1 MFLGIEKL
9 RNSISSYAGIIR
21 LSSMPDKPEEALQS
35 NLGYN
40 LDMAK
45 KIQPRNYN
53 ELCFSVKQLVDLFLG
68 AEGSTDLSKDDI
80 IHFANCL
87 CENFNEQIYNDTFKR
102 VDDKLFKQ
110 EIKYQQNIIAENK
123 KRRSYK
129 AQNETQRAKR
139 WIARLEALILGK
151 GIVEYY
157 LQTRGHEENKE
168 QNPNQAEQAKKGGR
182 PIEPF
187 DRFIK
192 NRSEKAKKN
201 LLCKLHRCIDGK
213 QGKNALEPIF
223 VAMKEGLIH
232 KPSFGAFDNEF
243 KGCIQR
249 KNFDL
254 LMSNYEKHTTLE
266 IMETYKYKLTSNEAK
281 SHN

>member
-1 MFLGIEKL
+1 MFKGIDKF
-9 RNSISSYAGIIR
+9 RNNISSYADIIR
-21 LSSMPDKPEEALQS
+21 LPSMPDKPEETLQS
-35 NLGYN
+35 DLGYN

-45 KIQPRNYN
+45 KIQPRKYN

-68 AEGSTDLSKDDI
+68 AEGSTDLRKDDI
-80 IHFANCL
+80 IYFANCL

-110 EIKYQQNIIAENK
+110 RIEYQQNIIADNK

-129 AQNETQRAKR
+129 AENETRQAKR
-139 WIARLEALILGK
+139 WIARLEGLILGK

-157 LQTRGHEENKE
+157 LQIRGYEENKE
-168 QNPNQAEQAKKGGR
+168 QNPNQSEQAKKGGR

-192 NRSEKAKKN
+192 NQSEKAKKN
-201 LLCKLHRCIDGK
+201 LLSKLHSYIDGK
-213 QGKNALEPIF
+213 RGKKALEPIF

-232 KPSFGAFDNEF
+232 KPSFGSFDNEF
-243 KGCIQR
+243 KGCIRR
-249 KNFDL
+249 KYFDS
-254 LMSNYEKHTTLE
+254 LMNNYEKHTTQE
-266 IMETYKYKLTSNEAK
+266 VIETYKYKLTSNEAK